1 MKIPICTFDARTGI
15 LCPKC
20 ESKLRSGHITKS
32 DVDASARLVNFV
44 DKHPQLDSL
53 SLQRAYEVNGSAV
66 LVLNSTN
73 VISVRRQPAL
83 RRKLEDVF
91 GKKVWLLDGDSSD
104 RKILEDLL
112 FPVKI
117 LTVNQVWL
125 PDGSRLTKAIIPGRK
140 TERFPVDLNEVKSVV
155 KAVKGIDLLVEFER
169 A

>member
-1 MKIPICTFDARTGI
+1 MKIPICTFDAKTGI

-20 ESKLRSGHITKS
+20 ESKLKAGHISKS
-32 DVDASARLVNFV
+32 DVEASMKLVNFV
-44 DKHPQLDSL
+44 SKHPELDGL
-53 SLQRAYEVNGSAV
+53 SLNRAYEVNGSTV
-66 LVLNSTN
+66 LVLGSTN
-73 VISVRRQPAL
+73 VSMRREPSWK
-83 RRKLEDVF
+83 RKLEEVF
-91 GKKVWLLDGDSSD
+91 GKKVWLLEGDSSD

-112 FPVKI
+112 FPIKI

-155 KAVKGIDLLVEFER
+155 KTVKGIDLLVEFER

>member
-1 MKIPICTFDARTGI
+1 MKIPICTFDAKTGI

-20 ESKLRSGHITKS
+20 ESKLKAGHISKS
-32 DVDASARLVNFV
+32 DVEASMKLVNFV
-44 DKHPQLDSL
+44 SKHPELDGL
-53 SLQRAYEVNGSAV
+53 SLNRAYEVNGSTV
-66 LVLNSTN
+66 LVLGSTI
-73 VISVRRQPAL
+73 VSMRREPSWK
-83 RRKLEDVF
+83 RKLEEVF
-91 GKKVWLLDGDSSD
+91 GKKVWLLEGDSSD

-155 KAVKGIDLLVEFER
+155 KTVKGIDLLVEFER